1 MVFSGDDV
9 TVWPLTLTVRNNH
22 RKPFSNQTLISSTP
36 HDWSRQAAAFLAT
49 GNSIYCE
56 IGGGFL
62 FFPLQWN
69 TSSDQSHPCP
79 APTTCASY
87 NGLHIGVSVA
97 SVPLN
102 LKDLMENQDDAV
114 LGLNDSAIKRN
125 VVRKCLRT
133 RGKETLFCQT
143 CKNVTAVQRSLQYVW
158 AFHKFT
164 RVQT

>member
-9 TVWPLTLTVRNNH
+9 TVWPLTLTVRNNN
-22 RKPFSNQTLISSTP
+22 RKPFSNHTLISSTP
-36 HDWSRQAAAFLAT
+36 HDRSRQAAAFLAT

-56 IGGGFL
+56 ML
-62 FFPLQWN
+62 RPYHLP
-69 TSSDQSHPCP
+69 S
-79 APTTCASY
+79 CASY
-87 NGLHIGVSVA
+87 IGLHIGVSVA

-125 VVRKCLRT
+125 VVRKCLWT
-133 RGKETLFCQT
+133 RGKENLFCQT
-143 CKNVTAVQRSLQYVW
+143 CKNATAVQRSLQYVW